1 MSGRLVLGFKR
12 MMLKGGVGGGAT
24 MATMATMVNKLC
36 SAKSAEKLYDSKLI
50 EV

>member
-1 MSGRLVLGFKR
+1 MSGRLVLDFKR
-12 MMLKGGVGGGAT
+12 KMLKGGGGAT

>member
-12 MMLKGGVGGGAT
+12 KMLKGGGA
-24 MATMATMVNKLC
+24 MIGLQQWLNKLC

-50 EV
+50 EVYSV